1 MEMQAPARTAPL
13 FPGEDNTLPP
23 TWVDGAEV
31 YHTVAQ
37 CSRLQEIRRHR
48 RVTGKPGVK
57 LRLCWNCED
66 ILRAKRSG

>member
-1 MEMQAPARTAPL
+1 MEVPARTTPL
-13 FPGEDNTLPP
+13 FPEQDTTLPP

-37 CSRLQEIRRHR
+37 CSRLREIRRNR
-48 RVTGKPGVK
+48 RLTGKPGVK
-57 LRLCWNCED
+57 MRLCWVCED